1 MAQYALVFDAST
13 GKWIAKTDG
22 LLSAH
27 IANAAIISAKLA
39 SGAIGPDH
47 IAYAAILSGHIASG
61 QVGISHIRHAS
72 VLSGHIASGQIGP
85 SHQANASTLSGH
97 IASGQIGP
105 SHLANASVLS
115 GHIASGQVGASHHG
129 NASVLSGHI
138 ASGQVGQSHVGNA
151 QILSGHIASGQI
163 GSSHYQNASV
173 LSGHIASGQIGS
185 DHLAAGIVMPS
196 ATKARYLEE
205 STYMSVEAIVSHAP
219 VFMGSVGIQHATQI
233 SGGMPVFGLV
243 PVGVASGIAAVVR
256 FAGIC
261 PGNVSVISGQ
271 RGKTVFAAS
280 GAVTLTSPT
289 TSGKVSQIL
298 GTVFDDSN
306 IFIQINTITVDIAG

>member
-1 MAQYALVFDAST
+1 MAQYALVFDASS
-13 GKWIAKTDG
+13 GKWIAKADG
-22 LLSAH
+22 LVSTQ

-61 QVGISHIRHAS
+61 Q
-72 VLSGHIASGQIGP
+72 L
-85 SHQANASTLSGH
+85 
-97 IASGQIGP
+97 GP
-105 SHLANASVLS
+105 SHL
-115 GHIASGQVGASHHG
+115 G

-138 ASGQVGQSHVGNA
+138 ASGQLGPSHLQNAAVLSGHIASGQLGPSHYANA
-151 QILSGHIASGQI
+151 SILSGHIASGQL
-163 GSSHYQNASV
+163 GPSHYANASI

-185 DHLAAGIVMPS
+185 DHLAASIVIAA

-205 STYMSVEAIVSHAP
+205 STYLTTEAIVSHAA
-219 VFMGSVGIQHATQI
+219 VFMNSVGIQHATQL
-233 SGGMPVFGLV
+233 SGGMPAFGLV

-280 GAVTLTSPT
+280 GAITLTSPT

-298 GTVFDDSN
+298 GTVFDDAN
-306 IFIQINTITVDIAG
+306 ILIQINTITVDIAG

>member
-22 LLSAH
+22 LLSTH
-27 IANAAIISAKLA
+27 IANEAIISAKLA

-47 IAYAAILSGHIASG
+47 ISYFAILSGHIASGQLGPSHLQNAAILSGLIASG

-72 VLSGHIASGQIGP
+72 VLSGHIASGQ
-85 SHQANASTLSGH
+85 
-97 IASGQIGP
+97 
-105 SHLANASVLS
+105 
-115 GHIASGQVGASHHG
+115 
-129 NASVLSGHI
+129 
-138 ASGQVGQSHVGNA
+138 VGQSHVGNA
-151 QILSGHIASGQI
+151 SI
-163 GSSHYQNASV
+163 

-185 DHLAAGIVMPS
+185 DHLAASIVIAA

-205 STYMSVEAIVSHAP
+205 ATYMSVEAIVSHAA

-233 SGGMPVFGLV
+233 SGGMPAFGLV
-243 PVGVASGIAAVVR
+243 PAGVASGAAAAVR

-261 PGNVSVISGQ
+261 PGNANIISGQ
-271 RGKTVFAAS
+271 RGRTVFAAS
-280 GAVTLTSPT
+280 GAITLTSPT

-298 GTVFDDSN
+298 GTVFDDAN
-306 IFIQINTITVDIAG
+306 ILIQINSITVDIAG